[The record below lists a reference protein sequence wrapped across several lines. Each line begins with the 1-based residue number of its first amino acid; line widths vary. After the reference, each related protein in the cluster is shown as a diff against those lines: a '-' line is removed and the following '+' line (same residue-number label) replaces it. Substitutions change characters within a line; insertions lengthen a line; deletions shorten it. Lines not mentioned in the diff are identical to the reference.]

1 MVGRCESHA
10 LDSTSNLEQ
19 PGSFGDFLHD
29 GRDAPIAVCTNFC
42 EPGTAYLPASGVF
55 VSGTL
60 GTQSPFLGSVLTGKP
75 TGTVRPL
82 SLGDALDRGLKYNLG
97 LIESDLSTRTARAE
111 RLKTLSELPLTST
124 TSGCWESPR

>member
-1 MVGRCESHA
+1 MLWIRQAILNSLAASAIFCMTVATPRSLLA
-10 LDSTSNLEQ
+10 QTSANQGQLT
-19 PGSFGDFLHD
+19 S
-29 GRDAPIAVCTNFC
+29 
-42 EPGTAYLPASGVF
+42 PASGVF

-82 SLGDALDRGLKYNLG
+82 SLGDALDRGLKDNLG

>member
-1 MVGRCESHA
+1 MLWIRQVILNSLAASAIFCMTVATRSLFA
-10 LDSTSNLEQ
+10 QTSANQGQLT
-19 PGSFGDFLHD
+19 S
-29 GRDAPIAVCTNFC
+29 
-42 EPGTAYLPASGVF
+42 PASGVF